1 MHYYKEV
8 HEIAGREVYAY
19 RVENNNMGSPR
30 WVVHFL
36 DLLTQSEIDKA
47 EAETKTLK
55 EENPNQWVSV
65 TDALYEKALAKV
77 REVGGR
83 KYRAKWFG
91 GGFVIQSHNLR
102 LDLEQIFA

>member
-1 MHYYKEV
+1 MHYYKEIY
-8 HEIAGREVYAY
+8 EIAGRDVYAY

-36 DLLTQSEIDKA
+36 DLLTQGEIDKA
-47 EAETKTLK
+47 EAETKALK
-55 EENPNQWVSV
+55 EANPSQWFSV

-91 GGFVIQSHNLR
+91 GGFVIQSHNIR
-102 LDLEQIFA
+102 QDLEQIFA